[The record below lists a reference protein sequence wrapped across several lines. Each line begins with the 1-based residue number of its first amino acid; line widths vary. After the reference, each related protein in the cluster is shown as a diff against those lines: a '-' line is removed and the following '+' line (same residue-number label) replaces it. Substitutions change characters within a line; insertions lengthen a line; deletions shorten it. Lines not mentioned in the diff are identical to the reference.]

1 MRRRQFIALFGGV
14 AATWPLAASAQQ
26 REPLRRVAILVG
38 TTRDMPGA
46 EAEDKAFLEAFEQ
59 LGWTNGRNVQIEERW
74 GGGDEATIRKHAA
87 ELVALSPDVILAG
100 GGTAI
105 EVMLKA
111 TRTIPTVF
119 VIAPD
124 PVGSGFVERLSR
136 PGGNATGF
144 MQFEY
149 NLCGKWLELLKETA
163 PSVTHAAVLR
173 DPTFAQGI
181 GQFAVIHKPWRRQLA
196 LK

>member
-1 MRRRQFIALFGGV
+1 VRRRDFIKAITV
-14 AATWPLAASAQQ
+14 SATWPITARAQQ

-38 TTRDMPGA
+38 TARDMPGA

-87 ELVALSPDVILAG
+87 ELVALAPDVILAG

-111 TRTIPTVF
+111 TRTIPIVF
-119 VIAPD
+119 ALAPD

-149 NLCGKWLELLKETA
+149 NLCGKWLELLRRLRQASHTRRFFA
-163 PSVTHAAVLR
+163 IPLSHRGSASSPS
-173 DPTFAQGI
+173 F
-181 GQFAVIHKPWRRQLA
+181 KPWRRQLA